1 MARRR
6 LLREGL
12 GEMLEGESP
21 VPREKETAQ
30 TFKRRSMNVDLQ
42 KSLKLLDE
50 AVAPVF
56 PGQGL
61 SRTPRSG
68 LLRHSHQY
76 TPKKVSSAS
85 KFDISDMYTPTH
97 GSLTVNVSETL
108 QQSALPL
115 RVEMEA
121 TEDLT
126 TTNINLLMDDD
137 DPGIAASMG
146 LFSDFEQCLRQNG
159 APHQVLDLLS
169 DYETAVS
176 EQVSIIRKL
185 VRRARLEQL
194 KFKKTYGT
202 LDLLDK
208 ERSTWQLIHSLFKDR
223 LETQAL
229 GDTHLMEH
237 DDDDPDMA
245 LHPKQRIIDLSE
257 QEITSKLFEKDADL
271 RQCQLVVDWL
281 ENCAR
286 EDLDEVADNVKFFT
300 DRPVV
305 WENTLHHLQ
314 TRKKGTSQN
323 TERPLVDQLDPDAP
337 VRQKRYLDDLDKEDE
352 QRLLQHLFMCIRA
365 GQLDKAQE
373 LCQSCGQA
381 WRAATLEGWRLY
393 HDANHSRLQATIT
406 PVTGNPHR
414 DVWKRVCWRMA
425 TEGKYDPFET
435 AIYAVLSGNLKG
447 VLPVCHSWYDYLWA
461 YFRTLVDVRVEQEVR
476 LRSVTFRS
484 PVDLPQL
491 YWDCLMEPAQVF
503 EELQACSDQRI
514 RKECE
519 QWYHVIQRHIILGD
533 MSALV
538 EVLYDW
544 AHKHRRSL
552 PHHLLRF
559 MAHLVLFLRR
569 IGHDVKEDLC
579 TVILEAYV
587 ERLIESG
594 QKQLIAHYV
603 STLPA
608 PQQVQWYAH
617 FLEGVKGQEERQAC
631 LRQGEEAG
639 LDVAAITKRVVENIR
654 HRDTPVVSL
663 DTSLAINVGI
673 SEDDRQKIEAI
684 DWLVFDPAQRAEALK
699 QANAVMRSFIVL
711 KKHNAAREVFNKLP
725 ADSIDVV
732 YKMWHAKTGSTSLP
746 PSDDNALR
754 EYMCMQAYL
763 DAMESYNDWFSLYHH
778 SKPAEPSG
786 ADVGSSFTDRV
797 AQEHRMKQYL
807 LDRERWQHNLLRQT
821 QITKDRIY
829 NVLLFMDGGWMV
841 DRFEDPGEEES
852 RGQQLALLRK
862 VHIPALCLNLHHML
876 HASGMYSECLQLA
889 DCIASEYHQL
899 YKEFSKDDLKQLLR
913 QIRESS
919 LSLLDQNKDPL
930 GYELV

>member
-1 MARRR
+1 MARRK
-6 LLREGL
+6 LLHGGL
-12 GEMLEGESP
+12 DEMLKGESP
-21 VPREKETAQ
+21 VPREKETVQ
-30 TFKRRSMNVDLQ
+30 TFKRRSTNIDLQ

-50 AVAPVF
+50 AVAPTF
-56 PGQGL
+56 PAQAL
-61 SRTPRSG
+61 ARTPRSG
-68 LLRHSHQY
+68 LLRHSRY
-76 TPKKVSSAS
+76 TPKKLSSAS
-85 KFDISDMYTPTH
+85 KFDISSIYTSNH
-97 GSLTVNVSETL
+97 GSMSVNVSETM

-115 RVEMEA
+115 HVEMDA
-121 TEDLT
+121 TENLT
-126 TTNINLLMDDD
+126 TTNIDLLMDDD
-137 DPGIAASMG
+137 DPGLAASTG
-146 LFSDFEQCLRQNG
+146 LFSDFDQCLRQNG

-169 DYETAVS
+169 DYESVVAD
-176 EQVSIIRKL
+176 QVTIVRKL
-185 VRRARLEQL
+185 VRRARLEQQ

-208 ERSTWQLIHSLFKDR
+208 ERSTWQLIASLFKDR
-223 LETQAL
+223 LEADAL
-229 GDTHLMEH
+229 KEAQQMEEEA
-237 DDDDPDMA
+237 DMA
-245 LHPKQRIIDLSE
+245 LDPKQRIIELSE
-257 QEITSKLFEKDADL
+257 QEITSKLFEKDTEL

-314 TRKKGTSQN
+314 SRKKGTTMN
-323 TERPLVDQLDPDAP
+323 AERPLVDQLDPDAP
-337 VRQKRYLDDLDKEDE
+337 IRQKRFLDDLDKEDE
-352 QRLLQHLFMCIRA
+352 QRLLQHLFICLRA
-365 GQLDKAQE
+365 GQLEKAQE

-381 WRAATLEGWRLY
+381 WRAATMEGWRLY
-393 HDANHSRLQATIT
+393 HDTNRHRLQATIT
-406 PVTGNPHR
+406 PVTGNPQR
-414 DVWKRVCWRMA
+414 DIWKRVCWRMS

-435 AIYAVLSGNLKG
+435 AIYAVLSGNLKS

-461 YFRTLVDVRVEQEVR
+461 YFRTLVDVKVEQEVR
-476 LRSVTFRS
+476 LRSITFRA
-484 PVDLPQL
+484 PVDLPPQ

-503 EELQACSDQRI
+503 QALQASPDQVI
-514 RKECE
+514 RSECE
-519 QWYHVIQRHIILGD
+519 QWYHVIQKNIILGHI
-533 MSALV
+533 SALV
-538 EVLYDW
+538 EVMYDW
-544 AHKHRRSL
+544 VQKGRQSL
-552 PHHLLRF
+552 PYHLLRF

-569 IGHDVKEDLC
+569 IGQDVNEDLC
-579 TVILEAYV
+579 TVILECYV
-587 ERLIESG
+587 EQLIKSD

-603 STLPA
+603 GTLPA
-608 PQQVQWYAH
+608 PLQIQWYAH
-617 FLEGVKGQEERQAC
+617 FLEGVKGQAERQSC
-631 LRQGEEAG
+631 LQLAEEVG

-654 HRDTPVVSL
+654 NRDAPIVSL
-663 DTSLAINVGI
+663 DTSLTINVGI

-732 YKMWHAKTGSTSLP
+732 YKIWHAKTGSTSLP

-778 SKPAEPSG
+778 SRPSQPSG
-786 ADVGSSFTDRV
+786 VDVGSTFTDRV
-797 AQEHRMKQYL
+797 AQEHRLKQYH
-807 LDRERWQHNLLRQT
+807 LDLERWQHNLLRQT

-841 DRFEDPGEEES
+841 DRFMDPEEEES
-852 RGQQLALLRK
+852 RSQQLKLLRK

-876 HASGMYSECLQLA
+876 HASQLYSECLQLA

-899 YKEFSKDDLKQLLR
+899 YKEFNKDDLKQLMR